1 MTRAFVSY
9 CHADEQYRA
18 ELDKHL
24 SLLRRQGLV
33 DLWTDHR
40 IPPGGEIEAHISA
53 ELDAADLII
62 LLISSDFMNS
72 DYCYGIEMQR
82 AMERH
87 HAGLAIVVPIIARP
101 CDWTSSPFAVL
112 KALPKDGKPLVKWPT
127 LDDAFLDVVQSLRK
141 LITARSGGKPQPA
154 LTTPLR
160 QPPDP
165 AQTTSAAR
173 PRSGTL
179 SLPKEFRDIDRD
191 NFLNEAFSYI
201 AAYFENSLQELAPR
215 NPGYEGKFRRT
226 MDTGFTGTI
235 YRDGKRVAGCHV
247 RITHSYGSRGQIGYS
262 GNDSPQDNSFNEILS
277 VDADD
282 HSMYLKGL
290 MTNWSGRDSK
300 LTHEGAA
307 EQLWQLF
314 IERLR

>member
-33 DLWTDHR
+33 DIWSDHR
-40 IPPGGEIEAHISA
+40 IPAGGEIEAHISA
-53 ELDAADLII
+53 ELEAADLIV
-62 LLISSDFMNS
+62 LLVSSDFMNS

-87 HAGLAIVVPIIARP
+87 QAGSAIVVPIIVRP
-101 CDWTSSPFAVL
+101 CDWTSSSLGTL

-141 LITARSGGKPQPA
+141 LITGQTNGKPRPA
-154 LTTPLR
+154 SLPPVR
-160 QPPDP
+160 QSSGSVVTVAP
-165 AQTTSAAR
+165 AR

-179 SLPKEFRDIDRD
+179 SLPREFRDIDRD
-191 NFLNEAFSYI
+191 NFLNDAFSYI
-201 AAYFENSLQELAPR
+201 AAFFENSLQEVAPR
-215 NPGYEGKFRRT
+215 NPGYEGRFRRT
-226 MDTGFTGTI
+226 SDTGFTGTI
-235 YRDGKRVAGCHV
+235 YRDGTRVTGCHI

-262 GNDSPQDNSFNEILS
+262 GNDSSQDNSFNEILS
-277 VDADD
+277 VEADD
-282 HSMYLKGL
+282 QSMYLKGM
-290 MTNWSGRDSK
+290 MTNWSGRETK

-314 IERLR
+314 IERVS